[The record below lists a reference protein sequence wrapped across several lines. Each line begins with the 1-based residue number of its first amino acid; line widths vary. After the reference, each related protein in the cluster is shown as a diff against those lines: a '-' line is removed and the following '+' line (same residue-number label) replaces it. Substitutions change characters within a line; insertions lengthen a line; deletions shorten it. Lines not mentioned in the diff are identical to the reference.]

1 MKFGIKYIYL
11 YKKNF
16 NNYMKH
22 IRKFESF
29 QNKLRRQDIIK
40 ESVIQVDD
48 LYKVRT
54 TVDIPQS
61 LINAYVKKVK
71 ENSGKNLRQYFGD
84 VDIAEE
90 IVKYLTVSGLDVEK
104 IPGNAILGGP
114 QAQTQQGQI
123 QQGQAQTGQEDEDD
137 YEDVQQGQAQQGQA
151 QQGQG
156 QQGQGQQGQAQ
167 QGQAQQGQAQQGQ
180 SQQGQSQQGQGQQGQ
195 GQQKAQQG
203 QSQQGQG
210 QQGQGQQKAQQS
222 QSQQGQDEEELPE
235 EE

>member
-137 YEDVQQGQAQQGQA
+137 YEDVQQGQAQQGQS

-156 QQGQGQQGQAQ
+156 QQGQSQQGQS
-167 QGQAQQGQAQQGQ
+167 QQGQAQQGQ
-180 SQQGQSQQGQGQQGQ
+180 SQQGQ
-195 GQQKAQQG
+195 AQQG
-203 QSQQGQG
+203 QSQQKAQQSQS

>member
-1 MKFGIKYIYL
+1 
-11 YKKNF
+11 
-16 NNYMKH
+16 MKH

-29 QNKLRRQDIIK
+29 QNKLRREHIIK
-40 ESVIQVDD
+40 ESVIEVDD

-71 ENSGKNLRQYFGD
+71 EVSGKNLRQYFGD

-90 IVKYLTVSGLDVEK
+90 IVKYLTVAGLDVEK

-114 QAQTQQGQI
+114 QAQQQAQQGQT
-123 QQGQAQTGQEDEDD
+123 QQGQAQTGQEDDD
-137 YEDVQQGQAQQGQA
+137 YEDVQQGQGQEKTQQDQTQGQQGQGQEKAQQGQSQQGQGQEKAQQGQGQQGQGQEKA

-156 QQGQGQQGQAQ
+156 QQGQGQQ
-167 QGQAQQGQAQQGQ
+167 
-180 SQQGQSQQGQGQQGQ
+180 
-195 GQQKAQQG
+195 
-203 QSQQGQG
+203 
-210 QQGQGQQKAQQS
+210 
-222 QSQQGQDEEELPE
+222 DEEELPE

>member
-1 MKFGIKYIYL
+1 
-11 YKKNF
+11 
-16 NNYMKH
+16 MKH

-29 QNKLRRQDIIK
+29 QNKLRREHIIK
-40 ESVIQVDD
+40 ESVIEVDD

-71 ENSGKNLRQYFGD
+71 EVSGKNLRQYFGD

-90 IVKYLTVSGLDVEK
+90 IVKYLTVAGLDVEK

-114 QAQTQQGQI
+114 QAQQQAQQGQT
-123 QQGQAQTGQEDEDD
+123 QQGQAQTGQEDGDD
-137 YEDVQQGQAQQGQA
+137 YEDVQQGQGQQGQEQGQPQQKAQQGQA

-156 QQGQGQQGQAQ
+156 QEKAQ
-167 QGQAQQGQAQQGQ
+167 QGQAQQGQGQEKAQQGQ
-180 SQQGQSQQGQGQQGQ
+180 AQQGQGQE
-195 GQQKAQQG
+195 KAQQG
-203 QSQQGQG
+203 QAQQGQG
-210 QQGQGQQKAQQS
+210 QEKAQQGQGQ
-222 QSQQGQDEEELPE
+222 QDEEELPE

>member
-151 QQGQG
+151 QQGQAQQGQG

-180 SQQGQSQQGQGQQGQ
+180 DQQGQSQQGQSQQGQSQQGQGQE
-195 GQQKAQQG
+195 KAQQG
-203 QSQQGQG
+203 
-210 QQGQGQQKAQQS
+210 

>member
-90 IVKYLTVSGLDVEK
+90 IVKYLTVSGLDIEK

-137 YEDVQQGQAQQGQA
+137 YEDVQQGQAQQGQS
-151 QQGQG
+151 
-156 QQGQGQQGQAQ
+156 QQGQAQ
-167 QGQAQQGQAQQGQ
+167 QGQSQQGQAQQGQ

-195 GQQKAQQG
+195 GQQKAQQS
-203 QSQQGQG
+203 QS